1 MSVIG
6 NAKFSGGKERSRLS
20 GLSRRQ
26 ALACLAVMGA
36 SWVASPLSVVFA
48 DQDPLVS
55 AQNLLNA
62 GKIEEAVAGLSRI
75 VAADPRNER
84 AFILLGR
91 AYARSERPTQA
102 LAAFRTALR
111 INPGDTYTRMLADI
125 LAQKPLPEDQGG
137 QSGLG
142 RKGGGRSSGS
152 RLEKRAIAER
162 EAFIARNGTHR
173 AGGGPFRLVLDAGH
187 GGPDVGGVGDTG
199 LKEKDVVLE
208 LALETARQIQAQGTG
223 VIVSLTR
230 LSDIPLSVAARG
242 ACADLYGADLFLSLH
257 APRVDDP
264 GISGVHF
271 FTIGTGDAGASRIAK
286 AAKETE
292 VFENRVSGTIQG
304 FPLAG
309 RAGIEQGL
317 VRNAVSARQMENSRR
332 YARILYEKM
341 GRGPFPAEGGIC
353 SADLS
358 VLTSVTAPSVCI
370 VLGFVSNKKDEAV
383 LADAARRTELA
394 GALAAAL
401 CEAARN

>member
-1 MSVIG
+1 MPVTG
-6 NAKFSGGKERSRLS
+6 NAKFPGGKGRPRSS

-36 SWVASPLSVVFA
+36 SWVVSPLSNVFA
-48 DQDPLVS
+48 DQDPLVL

-62 GKIEEAVAGLSRI
+62 GKIEEAVTGLSRI

-91 AYARSERPTQA
+91 AYARSERPAQA

-137 QSGLG
+137 QSGPG
-142 RKGGGRSSGS
+142 RKGGRRAES

-162 EAFIARNGTHR
+162 EAFIAGNGTHR

-187 GGPDVGGVGDTG
+187 GGPDGGGIGDTG

-208 LALETARQIQAQGTG
+208 VALETARQIQAQGTG

-242 ACADLYGADLFLSLH
+242 ACADLYGADLFVSLH

-264 GISGVHF
+264 GISGLHF
-271 FTIGTGDAGASRIAK
+271 FTSGTGDADASRVAK
-286 AAKETE
+286 AARETE
-292 VFENRVSGTIQG
+292 VFENRVSRDIQG

-309 RAGIEQGL
+309 RTGIEQGL
-317 VRNAVSARQMENSRR
+317 VRAAVSGWQRENSRR
-332 YARILYEKM
+332 YARILHETM
-341 GRGPFPAEGGIC
+341 GRGPFSAEGGIG

-370 VLGFVSNKKDEAV
+370 ALGFVSSKKDEAV
-383 LADAARRTELA
+383 LADAARCTELA
-394 GALAAAL
+394 GALAVAL